1 MALFKCVDLGN
12 NPYKAELIH
21 NLIHYILKP
30 KKQVRYWGG
39 INFLITDAE
48 NVTQQFYT
56 VRRIYHRD
64 GDIQARHFV
73 LSFSSEYDD
82 VNAYQAACIANEIC
96 LLFQNEYQVIFAVH
110 ENTENIHIHFVVNST
125 NLLTTKSLNLSNWFL
140 ERLYENIETILKLPA
155 LWHGKNKVHL
165 LSLED
170 IF

>member
-96 LLFQNEYQVIFAVH
+96 LLFQNEYQVIF
-110 ENTENIHIHFVVNST
+110 F
-125 NLLTTKSLNLSNWFL
+125 F
-140 ERLYENIETILKLPA
+140 
-155 LWHGKNKVHL
+155 
-165 LSLED
+165 
-170 IF
+170 F